1 MTIKELTEEQVRE
14 TISEGEFAEEVRGVD
29 KRVAVV
35 MTQHWCPQWK
45 AMNEWLGELEGESEL
60 TVFTL
65 IYDNRPYGED
75 FMNFKEKGFKN
86 EFIPY
91 IRYYREKE
99 LVAES
104 NYVSKKSFLANF
116 K

>member
-1 MTIKELTEEQVRE
+1 MLVKELSEEQVRD
-14 TISEGEFAEEVRGVD
+14 TIAGGDFTEEIRGAD

-45 AMNEWLGELEGESEL
+45 AMQEWLAELEGESEL
-60 TVFTL
+60 VVFTL
-65 IYDNRPYGED
+65 IYDNRPYGEE

-91 IRYYREKE
+91 IRYYNNRE

-116 K
+116 